1 MVVMVK
7 PINMWTVVMIVVSGY
22 NMMVMVVM
30 FVFVEMVF
38 MKMVG
43 FMSQH

>member
-7 PINMWTVVMIVVSGY
+7 PVSMWPVVVSGD
-22 NMMVMVVM
+22 NNMVVM

-38 MKMVG
+38 IKMVG
-43 FMSQH
+43 FMSQN